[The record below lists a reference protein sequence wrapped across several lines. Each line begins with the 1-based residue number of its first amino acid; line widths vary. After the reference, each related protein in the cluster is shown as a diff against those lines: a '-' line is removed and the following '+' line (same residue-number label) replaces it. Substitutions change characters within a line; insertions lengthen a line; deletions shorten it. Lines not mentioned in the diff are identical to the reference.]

1 MSIYKL
7 QKTKYF
13 VELTKSARQI
23 VLRIRTWDY
32 GFNESSRLVK
42 ELRSNNIEFEVKD
55 SNLQF
60 YEGGVLLE
68 LVIRVTEGVL
78 IGALSAFLAHLL
90 YDLVKGQPKD
100 IPKKSADE
108 WREEAHRLK
117 ATFIYLKMNG
127 EFVLING
134 LSEEQ
139 IQELLQRYFTRLN
152 RR

>member
-1 MSIYKL
+1 M
-7 QKTKYF
+7 
-13 VELTKSARQI
+13 
-23 VLRIRTWDY
+23 LRIRTWDY
-32 GFNESSRLVK
+32 GFSESSRLVK
-42 ELRSNNIEFEVKD
+42 ELRRKNIEFEVKD

-68 LVIRVTEGVL
+68 LVIRVTDVL
-78 IGALSAFLAHLL
+78 IGALSGFLAHLL